1 MAPILMY
8 HALKATTPF
17 VDASVNKRL
26 RQFLPII
33 NDCLL
38 QFGDRREASMLVN
51 QMLKCPANSVI
62 HRIQVRTVWW
72 PHTWLSESNI
82 VTLQVTHS
90 VSGSVRPKINKTMT
104 SSVTSSNETMS
115 K

>member
-26 RQFLPII
+26 RQFLPSI

-51 QMLKCPANSVI
+51 QLLKCSPPNSVI

-72 PHTWLSESNI
+72 PHIWLNEINI
-82 VTLQVTHS
+82 VTPQVVTHS
-90 VSGSVRPKINKTMT
+90 ISGW
-104 SSVTSSNETMS
+104 
-115 K
+115 